1 MSKLRLPRAGVVTT
15 RKGHSIA
22 RKFGTKG
29 SAVSE
34 ISGDPISLVA
44 AEIHLG
50 RWPAGDYGGWPATTY
65 SNSVPAQQ
73 ITKFA
78 LKTTS
83 YSFCNATISWQPM
96 PLRKAGE
103 PKE

>member
-1 MSKLRLPRAGVVTT
+1 MAKLQPPRTGAATT
-15 RKGHSIA
+15 RKGRSIA
-22 RKFGTKG
+22 RKFGSKG

-50 RWPAGDYGGWPATTY
+50 QRPAGDDGGRLAITY

-73 ITKFA
+73 IMKYRVG
-78 LKTTS
+78 LIP
-83 YSFCNATISWQPM
+83 YHCCGATISWPPM
-96 PLRKAGE
+96 PLRKAGA
-103 PKE
+103 